1 MRMQMRAIALL
12 LPVLLAAA
20 IPIAGQPTKA
30 AIAGRVVLEGNKL
43 PSGLFIRVQRLD
55 KAGGPDFT
63 ETDRVETAADGTF
76 QTKDLP
82 HGRYAICVGAG
93 AQLGLIDPCEW
104 RREAKE
110 VALSQGVGRNEAIRV
125 STGTRLR
132 FRLQD
137 PNGALRHPREL
148 GGDRPSPLLG
158 VFDDA
163 GFFHMAKVFSVGAT
177 EQVWILPVPKGAKY
191 TVHFSVPGRVV
202 DGVAAVS
209 REVDLRGRN
218 DEETQLNLAV
228 GGKR

>member
-1 MRMQMRAIALL
+1 MRMQMRAIGLLFLALL
-12 LPVLLAAA
+12 GAGAPIFGQAA
-20 IPIAGQPTKA
+20 KA
-30 AIAGRVVLEGNKL
+30 AIGGRILLEGDKVQG
-43 PSGLFIRVQRLD
+43 GLFVRVQRLD

-63 ETDRVETAADGTF
+63 ETDRVETLTDGTF

-82 HGRYAICVGAG
+82 HGRYAICVGADG
-93 AQLGLIDPCEW
+93 QLGLIDPCEW

-148 GGDRPSPLLG
+148 GGDRASPLLG

-177 EQVWILPVPKGAKY
+177 EQVWLLPVPKGAKY

-202 DGVAAVS
+202 DGGAAVS
-209 REVDLRGRN
+209 RDVDMRGRN
-218 DEETQLNLAV
+218 DEETAVSFLV

>member
-1 MRMQMRAIALL
+1 MRTDAILILTLL
-12 LPVLLAAA
+12 GAGVPIFGQAA
-20 IPIAGQPTKA
+20 KA
-30 AIAGRVVLEGNKL
+30 AIGGRILLEGDKVQG
-43 PSGLFIRVQRLD
+43 GLFVRVQRLD

-76 QTKDLP
+76 RTKDLP
-82 HGRYAICVGAG
+82 HGRYAICVGAD

-104 RREAKE
+104 RPEAKE
-110 VALSQGVGRNEAIRV
+110 VALNQGVGRNEAIRV

-148 GGDRPSPLLG
+148 GGDRASPLLG

-202 DGVAAVS
+202 DGGAAVS

-218 DEETQLNLAV
+218 DEDMAVSLAV